1 VSDAGSAAG
10 APRNSES
17 TAALERLFRRESGQV
32 LASLIRT
39 LGDFELAEDA
49 LQEATISALDHW
61 PRDGIPANPGAWL
74 LTTARRKA
82 LDRLRRESLRP
93 GKQDAAH
100 RLTALRADAREFEA
114 MQTIEDDRL
123 RLIFTCCHPALAP
136 EARVALTLRTLGGLT
151 TEEIARAFLV
161 GEPTMG
167 QRISRAKRK
176 IKDAHIPYRV
186 PPDHELPDRLDAV
199 LAVVYL
205 TFNEG
210 YAATAGDA
218 LIRRELC
225 AEAIRLGRVL
235 ADLMP
240 DEPEAIGLLALML
253 LHDSRRDTRLDG
265 TGAIVLMPDQDR
277 AAWDTAEI
285 SEGADLVE
293 RALRRGRPGP
303 YQVQAAI
310 AALHAEAPHADATDW
325 PQIAALYATLMR
337 LAPSPIVA
345 CNHAVAIAMADGPQV
360 GLSLLDALAD
370 DSMLATWHPYHA
382 ARADLLQRLD
392 RPDDACAAYE
402 RALELART
410 APERTFLE
418 ARRDALFHR
427 K

>member
-1 VSDAGSAAG
+1 VTDAPGAAD
-10 APRNSES
+10 APRIPES
-17 TAALERLFRRESGQV
+17 TDALEHLFRRESGQV

-39 LGDFELAEDA
+39 LGDFDLAEDA

-61 PRDGIPANPGAWL
+61 PRDGVPDNPAAWL

-82 LDRLRRESLRP
+82 FDRLRRESLRS
-93 GKQDAAH
+93 GKQDAAQ
-100 RLTALRADAREFEA
+100 RLTALRADAREIDD
-114 MQTIEDDRL
+114 MHTIEDDRL
-123 RLIFTCCHPALAP
+123 RLIFTCCHPALAS
-136 EARVALTLRTLGGLT
+136 EAQVALTLRTLGGLT
-151 TEEIARAFLV
+151 TDEIARAFLIS
-161 GEPTMG
+161 EPTMG

-176 IKDAHIPYRV
+176 IKEAHIPYRV
-186 PPDHELPDRLDAV
+186 PPDHELPDRVGAV
-199 LAVVYL
+199 LTVVYL
-205 TFNEG
+205 IFNEG

-240 DEPEAIGLLALML
+240 DEPEVLGLVALML
-253 LHDSRRDTRLDG
+253 LHDSRRETRVDASG
-265 TGAIVLMPDQDR
+265 GIVLMPDQDR
-277 AAWDTAEI
+277 AAWDADEI
-285 SEGADLVE
+285 SEGAALVE

-325 PQIAALYATLMR
+325 PQIAALYATLMK

-345 CNHAVAIAMADGPQV
+345 CNHAVAVAMADGPQV
-360 GLSLLDALAD
+360 GLALLDALAD
-370 DSMLATWHPYHA
+370 DPTLATWHPYHA

-392 RPDDACAAYE
+392 RTDDARAAYE

-410 APERTFLE
+410 APERAFLE
-418 ARRDALFHR
+418 RRLNDMR
-427 K
+427 